1 MTAIYL
7 DHQATTPTD
16 PRVLQ
21 AMLPWMSRPANP
33 HAIHSFGR
41 DAAEAVETARR
52 QVAGLVGADARQV
65 FFTGGATEAANIAI
79 RSLPTGSRVLA
90 SPIEHACVI
99 ETLASMGDS
108 LDIAYAEV
116 DGEGLLDADAIA
128 DHAVG
133 FDVVVAMAVNNEIG
147 TVQPMPEIGSACRLV
162 GAALL
167 TDITQAAGRIPVD
180 LRAWDAQA
188 AWLSS
193 HKIYGPQGIG
203 ALVWRDTRPPQ
214 PLFTGGGQEHGVR
227 PGTVATALA
236 VGFGKACELAAAE
249 MEQDSR
255 HASALSGRFLDAIRS
270 EHPDVVVN
278 GSAEQ
283 RIPHNLNLA
292 FEGVDADHLVA
303 MLPGL
308 AISTGSACS
317 AGAIGTSHVLMAI
330 TSEGIA
336 ASSIR
341 VGFGRSSTIQ
351 EVDRAAEMISEAVRG
366 LTAGALR
373 KVG

>member
-16 PRVLQ
+16 PRVLE

-90 SPIEHACVI
+90 SPIEHACVL
-99 ETLASMGDS
+99 ETLASMGDN

-128 DHAVG
+128 DQAVG
-133 FDVVVAMAVNNEIG
+133 FDAVVAMAVNNEIG

-162 GAALL
+162 GASLL
-167 TDITQAAGRIPVD
+167 TDIAQAAGRIPVD

-203 ALVWRDTRPPQ
+203 ALIWRDARAPQ
-214 PLFTGGGQEHGVR
+214 PLSTGGGQEHGVR

-249 MEQDSR
+249 MERDSR
-255 HASALSGRFLDAIRS
+255 HASALSGRFLDAIRC

-278 GSAEQ
+278 GSAKR
-283 RIPHNLNLA
+283 RISHNLNLA
-292 FEGVDADHLVA
+292 FEGVDADHLVG

-341 VGFGRSSTIQ
+341 VGFGRWSTIQ
-351 EVDRAAEMISEAVRG
+351 EVDRAAEMICEAVRRFM
-366 LTAGALR
+366 AGAPR